1 MAEKEWCKD
10 GKLNGILTELN
21 ASNLGIILQN
31 YGKQLQ
37 LYHTS
42 MLISHIRIR
51 DYTFP
56 TWGHELYRQEET
68 AKTTFLF
75 ILLVFKIELKWLMK
89 ELLHESSDLGGG
101 HHGEG
106 WGDGRHL
113 YASPSRTFRP
123 RTTAG
128 SLQFTPTS
136 TEFPSERENMIIL
149 LFFDMI
155 FDHIYL
161 KLQK

>member
-1 MAEKEWCKD
+1 MENSYSYIIRQCWYR
-10 GKLNGILTELN
+10 ISELEITH
-21 ASNLGIILQN
+21 SRHKGM
-31 YGKQLQ
+31 
-37 LYHTS
+37 S
-42 MLISHIRIR
+42 
-51 DYTFP
+51 
-56 TWGHELYRQEET
+56 YRQEET